1 MKKSITIA
9 TLLLT
14 TALTANAGLFSDNNN
29 ANWGPFDGGS
39 NMGPF
44 NGMSNMGPFNGGN
57 NWLNDTDF
65 GFNFNTK
72 NKVDNTVSG
81 KAVAKLEGQADGYAK
96 GYADA
101 KNDFYQKDFP
111 VALVN

>member
-1 MKKSITIA
+1 MKKSIIIA

-14 TALTANAGLFSDNNN
+14 TLTANAGLFGDDNGNT
-29 ANWGPFDGGS
+29 NWGPFDGGS
-39 NMGPF
+39 NVGPF
-44 NGMSNMGPFNGGN
+44 NGMS

-72 NKVDNTVSG
+72 NKIDNKVSG
-81 KAVAKLEGQADGYAK
+81 QAEGYAK

-101 KNDFYQKDFP
+101 KNESLSFFVSEQQAMLATQAID
-111 VALVN
+111 